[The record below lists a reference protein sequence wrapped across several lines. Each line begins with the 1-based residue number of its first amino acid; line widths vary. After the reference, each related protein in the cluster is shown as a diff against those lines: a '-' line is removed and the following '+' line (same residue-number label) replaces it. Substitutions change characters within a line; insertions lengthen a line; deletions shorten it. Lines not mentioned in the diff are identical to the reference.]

1 MKFGLYIDRC
11 YPFVLHFIF
20 IAGLFLLFVI
30 ILTYSP
36 AVVKCIFGISVYIYL
51 YDDIDKPI
59 SNKNGITAVSVKIN
73 SKAICFS
80 ACRKIIYI

>member
-1 MKFGLYIDRC
+1 MLYVSFPPVKFGLYIDRC

-30 ILTYSP
+30 ILTYSF

-51 YDDIDKPI
+51 YVTIDNRI
-59 SNKNGITAVSVKIN
+59 ANNTALQP
-73 SKAICFS
+73 
-80 ACRKIIYI
+80 